1 VRWMPPERFIG
12 GLVVLA
18 VFGLLAWCTPSRSSL
33 EEAAALHHTPV
44 VRQAPEGNQKRPAR

>member
-1 VRWMPPERFIG
+1 MPPERFIG